1 MSNSPNG
8 ITNTAHATR
17 GGVEEHVSFHM
28 FFDSWIVE
36 QNHHLQKLVSA
47 SKEWGGG
54 GGGVAFDVSGR
65 SVLIPVVEQVVH
77 HYEHYYKTKSMW
89 AKKDILS
96 MFSPTWTH
104 SLEKAFMWVG
114 GWRPATAIHLL
125 YSKCG
130 LQLEAAFEGD
140 YLPRGLNTGDLGDL
154 SHSQMVRVDELHKST
169 LWEEKMI
176 TEKLAKQQETIADS
190 SMVGLTT
197 ELMIRV
203 EEHDHDQQVVV
214 DAALASKEKG
224 LVVILQMADD
234 LRLKTLK
241 GLILILTPI
250 QGVHFLIAAAE
261 LHLKIHEWG
270 KNRDASRNH
279 RRHHHTAS
287 TTTTNK

>member
-1 MSNSPNG
+1 MSNLHLPNG
-8 ITNTAHATR
+8 TTNTAHATR
-17 GGVEEHVSFHM
+17 GGVGEHVSFHM
-28 FFDSWIVE
+28 FFDSWMVE
-36 QNHHLQKLVSA
+36 QNYQLQELVSA
-47 SKEWGGG
+47 TKEWGGG
-54 GGGVAFDVSGR
+54 
-65 SVLIPVVEQVVH
+65 SVLLIPDVVEQVVH

-104 SLEKAFMWVG
+104 SLEKAFMWAG
-114 GWRPATAIHLL
+114 GWRPATTFHLL

-130 LQLEAAFEGD
+130 LQLEAAFEDD
-140 YLPRGLNTGDLGDL
+140 YHLPSGLNTGDLGDL
-154 SHSQMVRVDELHKST
+154 SHSQMVRVDELHKRT

-176 TEKLAKQQETIADS
+176 TEKLAKKQETIADS
-190 SMVGLTT
+190 SMVGLTHSVAT

-241 GLILILTPI
+241 QLILILSPI

-270 KNRDASRNH
+270 KNRDASRKR
-279 RRHHHTAS
+279 RRHH
-287 TTTTNK
+287 TTTTTTANK